1 MLLERLLTPVATA
14 FSPDLVLV
22 SAGFDLHR
30 QDPLGGMFV
39 TAAGFAAMTR
49 LVLEIADQ
57 CCSGRLVLSLE
68 GGYDLQA
75 LRNSVKAV
83 LREMAG
89 LTQTDRQEMMM
100 KADRQEPKSPGRKNR
115 WHLSAKTSDGWPPN
129 LNHARNGWIWSE
141 IYPRQLI
148 LCKLMNIFPTP
159 PHLTDVEGYT
169 NNTVLDSNEFIS
181 FAIRCPLLILING
194 GGVSGNR
201 THFEV
206 YNILIYQ
213 SIYLPFLAAG

>member
-100 KADRQEPKSPGRKNR
+100 KADRQKIEKIIRNVIRVYGRYWNVLPKEEQKKARLGEAWDWILAFLK
-115 WHLSAKTSDGWPPN
+115 PN
-129 LNHARNGWIWSE
+129 I
-141 IYPRQLI
+141 
-148 LCKLMNIFPTP
+148 
-159 PHLTDVEGYT
+159 
-169 NNTVLDSNEFIS
+169 
-181 FAIRCPLLILING
+181 
-194 GGVSGNR
+194 
-201 THFEV
+201 
-206 YNILIYQ
+206 
-213 SIYLPFLAAG
+213 